1 MTLHTFSA
9 VFVLLLSTAAVVD
22 GQARKVEGKLP
33 GQVISVEA
41 GEFFLRAPD
50 TISSGLT
57 TFVLRQVG
65 DMLTNRKKVL
75 AENLAPAAPGNDP
88 TRAFHMLWVVRL
100 DSGHTVSEW
109 YEAEIKGEKISW
121 ATHLGGPSMA
131 DPPMTSNATM
141 LLRPGNY
148 ALVCHVGSAREDKS
162 RSHLMKG
169 MFRPLTVLASSA
181 AVQALP
187 DGDVSAVI
195 SGTGQVKLN
204 GTLRKGMQSIRVTN
218 TTEKAYEFTVHK
230 VKRGRTA
237 TEAVTWRRT
246 DGTDHPFGA
255 SGGFSDVPPGESRI
269 TTIAFTP
276 GTYVLWTVRSP
287 RTSVTVTIPA
297 S

>member
-1 MTLHTFSA
+1 MTLHPIGTLFL
-9 VFVLLLSTAAVVD
+9 LLLSTVAAAD
-22 GQARKVEGKLP
+22 GQARKTEVKLP
-33 GQVISVEA
+33 GQVVSVEA

-65 DMLTNRKKVL
+65 DMLTNRKKAI
-75 AENLAPAAPGNDP
+75 AENLAPASPGNDP
-88 TRAFHMLWVVRL
+88 TRAFHMVWVVRL
-100 DSGHTVSEW
+100 DSGHTVTEW
-109 YEAEIKGEKISW
+109 YDAEMKGEKVSW

-131 DPPMTSNATM
+131 EPPMTSNATM
-141 LLRPGNY
+141 VLRPGNY
-148 ALVCHVGSAREDKS
+148 ALVCRVGSARADKN

-169 MFRPLTVLASSA
+169 MFRPLTVRASSA
-181 AVQALP
+181 AAQVLP

-195 SGTGQVKLN
+195 SGTGEVKLT

-218 TTEKAYEFTVHK
+218 TTEKAYEFTVHR
-230 VKRGRTA
+230 VKPGRTA

-246 DGTDHPFGA
+246 DGADHPFES

-269 TTIAFTP
+269 TTISFAP
-276 GTYVLWTVRSP
+276 GTYALWTVRSP